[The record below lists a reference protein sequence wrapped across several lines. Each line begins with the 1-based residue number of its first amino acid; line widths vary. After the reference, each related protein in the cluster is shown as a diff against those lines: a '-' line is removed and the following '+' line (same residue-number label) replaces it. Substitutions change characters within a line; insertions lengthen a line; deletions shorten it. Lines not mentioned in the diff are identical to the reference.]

1 MKDYLT
7 GFKTTKIRTK
17 LILSQVFIALIPFLL
32 VGVVGLVF
40 SFREAR
46 KNVTQ
51 RTSQTVTQ
59 ISQTLDIYMED
70 LDKLVYVLA
79 DDIAD
84 AVPSQGNTSEIV
96 KVRKSMQNVM
106 DNYDEIAGI
115 LFAYSDDRYIST
127 GMTRTSRDSFQK
139 ESWYRTALED
149 INSLHRISAV
159 TGRNITTDVGYSVD
173 DVFSVVKAVY
183 DKKTGRVLGVLL
195 IDIEHDIIS
204 SAIRDSQIGNEGFV
218 FVLDEA
224 DHMVYTPINP
234 VVYRIN
240 PGWLADEN
248 KTLNV
253 RIDGGRY
260 YVRFKTSQRT
270 GWKTVSVTSYDAL
283 MEDID
288 RMIVIYAF
296 MLIVTLVLVQYLSLR
311 LSDNIT
317 RPIKSL
323 RDLMRKTEEGN
334 LSLRF
339 ESGSRDEI
347 NDLGLTFNHM
357 LERIE
362 LLLERVRYEEDQ
374 KRKAELK
381 IVQEQFKP
389 HFLYNT
395 LDTINWM
402 AREHGAKDIVGLVEA
417 LTNVFRISLSHGKDY
432 ITIREEVSYISNY
445 LYVQKTRY
453 EDKLVFE
460 VDAQEECMATLVPKL
475 ILQPLLENAIYH
487 GIKLKRGTGHIKVLV
502 RRCEDMISMS
512 VSDDGAGM
520 DEATRDSLRKLLD
533 TGKGSDKLDPDD
545 NQSFGLYYVRERLQ
559 LRYGDNYRV
568 DVESAVDVGTT
579 ISICIPFE
587 GDENCVQEV

>member
-1 MKDYLT
+1 MNNLLT

-17 LILSQVFIALIPFLL
+17 LILSQIFIALIPFLL
-32 VGVVGLVF
+32 VGMVGLVF

-46 KNVTQ
+46 KNVAQ

-59 ISQTLDIYMED
+59 ISRTMDIYMED

-79 DDIAD
+79 DEIASSD
-84 AVPSQGNTSEIV
+84 PSEGEATTIGR
-96 KVRKSMQNVM
+96 VRRSMQNVM
-106 DNYDEIAGI
+106 DHYDEIAGI
-115 LFAYSDDRYIST
+115 LYAYSDDRYIST
-127 GMTRTSRDSFQK
+127 GMTRISRDSFNR
-139 ESWYRTALED
+139 ESWYKTALED
-149 INSLHRISAV
+149 INSLHRISTV
-159 TGRNITTDVGYSVD
+159 TGRNITTVVGYSVD

-183 DKKTGRVLGVLL
+183 DRNTGHVLGVLL
-195 IDIEHDIIS
+195 IDIGHDIIS

-218 FVLDEA
+218 FVLDED
-224 DHMVYTPINP
+224 DHVVYTPVND

-240 PGWLADEN
+240 PKWLSDEN
-248 KTLNV
+248 RTLSV
-253 RIDGGRY
+253 RVRGGRY
-260 YVRFKTSQRT
+260 YVRFKTSERT
-270 GWKTVSVTSYDAL
+270 GWKTVSVISYDTL
-283 MEDID
+283 MADID
-288 RMIVIYAF
+288 RMILIYAA
-296 MLIVTLVLVQYLSLR
+296 MLVVTLVLVQFLSLR

-317 RPIKSL
+317 RPIKGL

-339 ESGSRDEI
+339 ESTSRDEI
-347 NDLGLTFNHM
+347 NDLGLSFNHM
-357 LERIE
+357 LKRIE
-362 LLLERVRYEEDQ
+362 QLLERVRFEEDQ

-402 AREHGAKDIVGLVEA
+402 AREHGARDIVGLVDA

-453 EDKLVFE
+453 EDKLIFE
-460 VDAQEECMATLVPKL
+460 VNADEECMTTMVPKL

-487 GIKLKRGTGHIKVLV
+487 GIKLKRGTGHITVDV
-502 RRCEDMISMS
+502 HRRDDMICMS
-512 VSDDGAGM
+512 VTDDGKGM
-520 DEATRDSLRKLLD
+520 DESTRDSLRKLLQ
-533 TGKGSDKLDPDD
+533 TGQGSGEINPDD

-559 LRYGDNYRV
+559 LRYGDNYKV
-568 DVESAVDVGTT
+568 NVEGTIDIGTT
-579 ISICIPFE
+579 ISICIPYE
-587 GDENCVQEV
+587 GEM

>member
-1 MKDYLT
+1 MNNLLT

-17 LILSQVFIALIPFLL
+17 LILSQIFIALIPFLL
-32 VGVVGLVF
+32 VGMVGLVF

-46 KNVTQ
+46 KNVAQ

-79 DDIAD
+79 DEIAASD
-84 AVPSQGNTSEIV
+84 LSGDNAAEIGR
-96 KVRKSMQNVM
+96 VRQTMQNVM

-115 LFAYSDDRYIST
+115 LYAYSGDRYIST
-127 GMTRTSRDSFQK
+127 GMTRISRDSFQK
-139 ESWYRTALED
+139 ESWYKTAMED
-149 INSLHRISAV
+149 INTLHRISTV
-159 TGRNITTDVGYSVD
+159 TGRNITTVVGYSVD

-183 DKKTGRVLGVLL
+183 DPNTGRVLGVLL
-195 IDIEHDIIS
+195 IDIGHDIIS

-218 FVLDEA
+218 FVLDES
-224 DHMVYTPINP
+224 DHMVYTPINN

-240 PGWLADEN
+240 PKWLTDET
-248 KTLNV
+248 KTLSV
-253 RIDGGRY
+253 DTGGGSY
-260 YVRFKTSQRT
+260 YVRFKTSKRT
-270 GWKTVSVTSYDAL
+270 GWKTVSVISYDTL
-283 MEDID
+283 MADID
-288 RMIVIYAF
+288 RMIVIYAA
-296 MLIVTLVLVQYLSLR
+296 MLVVTLVLVQMLSLR

-323 RDLMRKTEEGN
+323 RDLMRRTEEGN

-339 ESGSRDEI
+339 EGTSRDEI
-347 NDLGLTFNHM
+347 NDLGLSFNHM
-357 LERIE
+357 LQRIE
-362 LLLERVRYEEDQ
+362 QLLDRVRFEEDQ

-402 AREHGAKDIVGLVEA
+402 AREHGAKDIVGLVDA

-432 ITIREEVSYISNY
+432 ITLKEEVSYISNY

-453 EDKLVFE
+453 EDKLIFE
-460 VDAQEECMATLVPKL
+460 VDADEECMTTLVPKL

-487 GIKLKRGTGHIKVLV
+487 GIKLKRGTGHIRVDV
-502 RRCEDMISMS
+502 HRDGNMICMA
-512 VSDDGAGM
+512 VTDDGKGM
-520 DEATRDSLRKLLD
+520 DENTRDSLRKLLQ
-533 TGKGSDKLDPDD
+533 TGDGEADINPDD

-559 LRYGDNYRV
+559 LRYGDNYKV
-568 DVESAVDVGTT
+568 DVQSTIDVGTT
-579 ISICIPFE
+579 ISIYIPYE
-587 GDENCVQEV
+587 GEM

>member
-1 MKDYLT
+1 MNNFLT

-17 LILSQVFIALIPFLL
+17 LILSQIFIALIPFLL
-32 VGVVGLVF
+32 VGMVGLVF

-79 DDIAD
+79 DEIAASD
-84 AVPSQGNTSEIV
+84 PSEGEASEV
-96 KVRKSMQNVM
+96 GRVRRSMQNVM

-115 LFAYSDDRYIST
+115 LYAYSDDRFIST
-127 GMTRTSRDSFQK
+127 GMTRVSRDSFNR

-149 INSLHRISAV
+149 INSLHRISTV
-159 TGRNITTDVGYSVD
+159 TGRNITTVVGYSVD

-183 DKKTGRVLGVLL
+183 DKNTGHVLGVLL
-195 IDIEHDIIS
+195 IDIGHDIIS

-218 FVLDEA
+218 FVLDED
-224 DHMVYTPINP
+224 DHVVYTPIND

-240 PGWLADEN
+240 PKWLSDEN
-248 KTLNV
+248 RTLSV
-253 RIDGGRY
+253 RTGGGRY
-260 YVRFKTSQRT
+260 YVRFKTSERT
-270 GWKTVSVTSYDAL
+270 GWKTVSVISYDAL
-283 MEDID
+283 MTDID
-288 RMIVIYAF
+288 RMIAIYAA
-296 MLIVTLVLVQYLSLR
+296 MLVVTLVLVQYLSLR

-317 RPIKSL
+317 RPIKGL

-339 ESGSRDEI
+339 ESSSKDEI
-347 NDLGLTFNHM
+347 NDLGLSFNHM
-357 LERIE
+357 LKRIE
-362 LLLERVRYEEDQ
+362 QLLERVRFEEDQ

-402 AREHGAKDIVGLVEA
+402 AREHGARDIVGLVDA

-453 EDKLVFE
+453 EDKLIFE
-460 VDAQEECMATLVPKL
+460 VNADEECMTTMVPKL

-487 GIKLKRGTGHIKVLV
+487 GIKMKRGTGHITVDV
-502 RRCEDMISMS
+502 HRRDDMICMS
-512 VSDDGAGM
+512 VTDDGKGM
-520 DEATRDSLRKLLD
+520 DESTRDSLRKLLT
-533 TGKGSDKLDPDD
+533 TGQENAEIDPDD

-559 LRYGDNYRV
+559 LRYGDNYKV
-568 DVESAVDVGTT
+568 DVESAIDVGTT
-579 ISICIPFE
+579 ISIYVPYE
-587 GDENCVQEV
+587 GEM

>member
-1 MKDYLT
+1 MKDMLT

-32 VGVVGLVF
+32 VGMVGLVF

-84 AVPSQGNTSEIV
+84 SAPAEGDTVGV
-96 KVRKSMQNVM
+96 AKVRRSMQNVM

-127 GMTRTSRDSFQK
+127 GMTRISRDSFQK
-139 ESWYRTALED
+139 ESWYKEALYD

-218 FVLDEA
+218 FVLDES
-224 DHMVYTPINP
+224 DHMVYTPIND

-240 PGWLADEN
+240 PKWLIDEN
-248 KTLNV
+248 KTLSV
-253 RIDGGRY
+253 KAGGGRY
-260 YVRFKTSQRT
+260 YVRFKTSDRT
-270 GWKTVSVTSYDAL
+270 GWKTVCVISYDAL

-288 RMIVIYAF
+288 RMIAIYAV
-296 MLIVTLVLVQYLSLR
+296 MLIVTLVLVQFLSLR
-311 LSDNIT
+311 LSENIT

-334 LSLRF
+334 LGLRF
-339 ESGSRDEI
+339 EGETRDEI
-347 NDLGLTFNHM
+347 GDLGLTFNHM

-362 LLLERVRYEEDQ
+362 LLLERVRFEEDQ

-402 AREHGAKDIVGLVEA
+402 AREHGAKDIVKLVDA

-432 ITIREEVSYISNY
+432 ITIKEEVSYISNY

-453 EDKLVFE
+453 EDKLVFGI
-460 VDAQEECMATLVPKL
+460 DADEECMTTMVPKL
-475 ILQPLLENAIYH
+475 ILQPILENAIYH
-487 GIKLKRGTGHIKVLV
+487 GIKLKRGTGHINV
-502 RRCEDMISMS
+502 RVNRQDDMICMS
-512 VSDDGAGM
+512 VSDDGKGM
-520 DEATRDSLRKLLD
+520 DEATRDSLRKLLQ
-533 TGKGSDKLDPDD
+533 TGDGSSDHDPDD

-559 LRYGDNYRV
+559 LRYGESYKV
-568 DVESAVDVGTT
+568 DVESTIDEGTT
-579 ISICIPFE
+579 ISIYIPYE
-587 GDENCVQEV
+587 GDR